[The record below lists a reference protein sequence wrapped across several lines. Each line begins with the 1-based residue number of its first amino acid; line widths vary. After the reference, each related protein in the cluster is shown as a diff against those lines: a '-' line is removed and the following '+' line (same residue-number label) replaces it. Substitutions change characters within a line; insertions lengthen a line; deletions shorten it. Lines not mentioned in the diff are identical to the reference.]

1 MTNLQFGHL
10 CFTFCRLSTQRGAKK
25 HGQNPVKQRIA
36 LRVQAITPAVEE
48 VEVVM
53 ELRQLARF
61 YRQHM
66 GASEPESHETGES
79 NLIHKI

>member
-10 CFTFCRLSTQRGAKK
+10 CFTFCRLSTQKGAKK

-36 LRVQAITPAVEE
+36 LRVQAITPAEEE

-53 ELRQLARF
+53 ELRQLGQVRVAGLGPRSGITTYDGIILQKYF
-61 YRQHM
+61 
-66 GASEPESHETGES
+66 
-79 NLIHKI
+79 K